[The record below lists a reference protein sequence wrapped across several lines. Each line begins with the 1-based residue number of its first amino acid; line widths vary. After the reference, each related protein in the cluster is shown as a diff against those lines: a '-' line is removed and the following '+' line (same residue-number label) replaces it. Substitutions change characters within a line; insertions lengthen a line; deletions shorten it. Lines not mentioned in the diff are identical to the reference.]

1 MSRDDGFVTNKIS
14 LSLSN
19 LAKCMVVLILY
30 LLFVSLLLFCSNVHF
45 AGSSGEK
52 KSGLYR
58 YCWPGVVTAVSQSHK
73 IVWGISI
80 AEESLKLLPN
90 HPLQC
95 L

>member
-1 MSRDDGFVTNKIS
+1 MIGNCQCVIITHQHHQHSMESTAQSTNDMRHSEGGDNDDEKCPASSIVT
-14 LSLSN
+14 
-19 LAKCMVVLILY
+19 A
-30 LLFVSLLLFCSNVHF
+30 VSL
-45 AGSSGEK
+45 
-52 KSGLYR
+52 
-58 YCWPGVVTAVSQSHK
+58 VTAVSQSHK

>member
-1 MSRDDGFVTNKIS
+1 MSRDDECVINKIS
-14 LSLSN
+14 LSLSY
-19 LAKCMVVLILY
+19 LAKQTVLLILY
-30 LLFVSLLLFCSNVHF
+30 PLLVSLLF
-45 AGSSGEK
+45 AQMFILPGSSGEK

>member
-30 LLFVSLLLFCSNVHF
+30 LLFVSLLF
-45 AGSSGEK
+45 AQMFILLSSGEK

>member
-30 LLFVSLLLFCSNVHF
+30 LLLVSHLFAQMF
-45 AGSSGEK
+45 ILPSSGEK

>member
-19 LAKCMVVLILY
+19 LAKCMVVLILST
-30 LLFVSLLLFCSNVHF
+30 FFFISLFCSNVHF